1 MRVWYLTH
9 TLPRAE
15 HRALTHLTRQGFGV
29 YLPCYLAQRH
39 HARRRDWVEKPLFPR
54 YLFVHL
60 DLGRDRWRAV
70 YSTVGVRSLVSAGD
84 QPIAVPTEVI
94 EEIRAREDSRGFVL
108 LGGGHTFHR
117 GDRVRVTEGLFR
129 DTEGLFECRSDD
141 ERVVVLLE
149 MLGRQVKV
157 NVPLG
162 AIIAE
167 A

>member
-1 MRVWYLTH
+1 MRAWYLAH

-15 HRALTHLTRQGFGV
+15 HKALTHLTRQGFGG

-70 YSTVGVRSLVSAGD
+70 YSTVGVRTLVSAGG
-84 QPIAVPTEVI
+84 QPLAVPIEVI
-94 EEIRAREDSRGFVL
+94 EEIRAREDSCGFVL
-108 LGGGHTFHR
+108 LDGGHTFHR
-117 GDRVRVTEGLFR
+117 GDRVRFTGGLFR

-162 AIIAE
+162 AIMA
-167 A
+167 AV

>member
-1 MRVWYLTH
+1 MRNYYAVH
-9 TLPRAE
+9 SHRGAE
-15 HRALTHLTRQGFGV
+15 HKASLHLSRQGFRA
-29 YLPCYLAQRH
+29 YLPHYLAQRS
-39 HARRRDWVEKPLFPR
+39 HARRHDWVKKPLFPG

-70 YSTVGVRSLVSAGD
+70 YSTIGVRGLLSSGG
-84 QPIAVPTEVI
+84 QPLAVPTEVI

-141 ERVVVLLE
+141 ERVFVLLE

-157 NVPLG
+157 NVPLR